1 MIIMEHNRISIK
13 YYETIILL
21 ENNIIEV
28 KMKDKYVKIVGKDL
42 QVSYYTSIEIIVHGD
57 FKNITFSWN

>member
-13 YYETIILL
+13 YYESIILL

-28 KMKDKYVKIVGKDL
+28 KMKDKYVKILGKDL
-42 QVSYYTSIEIIVHGD
+42 QVSYYTNIEIIVHGNYKSIS
-57 FKNITFSWN
+57 FT